1 MACVDVSEAN
11 YEDIAISL
19 ENVANNGKTETA
31 FRYSRKGIRAEI
43 WFFLDSACVWKFV
56 ISEGDFKASDVA
68 MGRSF
73 NLDSVS
79 FIIDL
84 IPHK

>member
-31 FRYSRKGIRAEI
+31 FRYSRKGICAEI
-43 WFFLDSACVWKFV
+43 
-56 ISEGDFKASDVA
+56 
-68 MGRSF
+68 
-73 NLDSVS
+73 
-79 FIIDL
+79 
-84 IPHK
+84 